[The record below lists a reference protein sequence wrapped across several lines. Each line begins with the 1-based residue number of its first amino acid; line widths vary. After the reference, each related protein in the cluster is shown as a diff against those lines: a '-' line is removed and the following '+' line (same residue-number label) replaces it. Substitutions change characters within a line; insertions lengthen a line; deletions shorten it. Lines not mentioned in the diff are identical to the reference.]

1 MYGVIM
7 RIVWKDGVCI
17 DASRDARGFWRRPR
31 RRGRLKT
38 VARPRRGAATSG
50 NDGEDVDSA
59 TATARGG
66 GRGGAGRVE
75 GSIRVTHGGDLDIAL
90 EKNSLRMATDGTN
103 RGRKAL
109 EEMSEE
115 EFYVDLVR
123 SGSSAGVTGK
133 FWRY

>member
-31 RRGRLKT
+31 RRGRLKS
-38 VARPRRGAATSG
+38 VARARRGGATGG

-66 GRGGAGRVE
+66 GAAARG
-75 GSIRVTHGGDLDIAL
+75 AL
-90 EKNSLRMATDGTN
+90 KEV
-103 RGRKAL
+103 L
-109 EEMSEE
+109 E
-115 EFYVDLVR
+115 
-123 SGSSAGVTGK
+123 
-133 FWRY
+133 